1 MHKKGEVGTS
11 LVTVWGIVF
20 FDASRI
26 MMLTGLVLNKK
37 EKEGE
42 CVYPRRWKGT
52 GFAEQGLTE
61 APRVQAHPSRAPN
74 WPRPEFAV
82 QFRRPRGAPERSR
95 GGSAQKAKYLICI
108 ELRKQE
114 KEEGIWGWI
123 LVCV

>member
-52 GFAEQGLTE
+52 LDLQ
-61 APRVQAHPSRAPN
+61 
-74 WPRPEFAV
+74 
-82 QFRRPRGAPERSR
+82 
-95 GGSAQKAKYLICI
+95 
-108 ELRKQE
+108 RKD
-114 KEEGIWGWI
+114 
-123 LVCV
+123 